1 MSYWNRLFTVLGVL
15 ILASAGGSI
24 LYTLVINGDRPEVA
38 LLEVVIDAVLIGFP
52 GAVMVYVGV
61 WLPTTTIPPEL
72 YSRIA
77 AWTAGGVAAITLAV
91 GLRELHP
98 GIDLDL
104 TVGTHLILLSI
115 GSVTGLLAGV
125 QNARTLTQAKA
136 LERKNAELE
145 QKYELERQNER
156 LRQTEQRLEEAVSE
170 LESSNERLEE
180 FAYAV
185 SHDLQEPLRMV
196 TSYLELLER
205 RYGDDL
211 DEDAEEFIEYAVD
224 GADRMRAMIDGL
236 LEYSRVET
244 EGEQFEPVD
253 LDAVLDDVC
262 TDLQFKIEEH
272 DAELTREPLP
282 TVDGDENQLRQVFQ
296 NLLSN
301 AIDYSGDEPP
311 RIHVSAEPSRE
322 DGTAPGTA
330 GTEWTIAVRDEGVGI
345 DPDDRDRIFN
355 IFQRLHSIDEQSGSG
370 IGLAVCKRIVE
381 RHGVR
386 ANSVRPDSTDERSE
400 SVGGEIWVE
409 SEPGVG
415 STFRFTLPEENQ
427 ESKNRQ
433 PGEGAVD
440 SLRRPD

>member
-1 MSYWNRLFTVLGVL
+1 MSYWNRLLTVLGVL
-15 ILASAGGSI
+15 LLASAAGSM
-24 LYTLVINGDRPEVA
+24 LYTLIGNGDRPEVV
-38 LLEVVIDAVLIGFP
+38 LVEVVIDAVLIGFP
-52 GAVMVYVGV
+52 GAVMVYTGL
-61 WLPTTTIPPEL
+61 WLPTTTIPAEL
-72 YSRIA
+72 YSRIVT
-77 AWTAGGVAAITLAV
+77 WTGGGIAVMGVVV
-91 GLRELHP
+91 GLRSLHP
-98 GIDLDL
+98 GIEVDL
-104 TVGTHLILLSI
+104 TGGTQLVLLSI

-125 QNARTLTQAKA
+125 QNARTLTQARA

-145 QKYELERQNER
+145 QKHELERQNER
-156 LRQTEQRLEEAVSE
+156 LRRTERRLEEAVSE

-180 FAYAV
+180 FAYAA

-205 RYGDDL
+205 RYGNDL
-211 DEDAEEFIEYAVD
+211 DSDAEEFIAYAVD

-244 EGEQFEPVD
+244 EGGSFDAVD

-262 TDLQFKIEEH
+262 TDLQLKIEET
-272 DAELTREPLP
+272 DAELTRDPLP

-311 RIHVSAEPSRE
+311 RIHVSADPPQD
-322 DGTAPGTA
+322 DGAAPAQGQS
-330 GTEWTIAVRDEGVGI
+330 EWTIAVRDEGIGI

-355 IFQRLHSIDEQSGSG
+355 IFQRLHSIDERSGSG

-386 ANSVRPDSTDERSE
+386 ANGARPGSTDERSE

-415 STFRFTLPEENQ
+415 STFRFTLPEQTREPK
-427 ESKNRQ
+427 SRQ
-433 PGEGAVD
+433 SGGGPIG
-440 SLRRPD
+440 SLPRDD